1 MEKVTYRT
9 ELAEDGYERIEA
21 KIQKIE
27 NLANNGIFAN
37 ESRNNRFYQIVSEA
51 KKLRQIINQVLIL
64 VPQVVP
70 DNSEGSAA

>member
-1 MEKVTYRT
+1 MAKVTYRT
-9 ELAEDGYERIEA
+9 ELAEDGYEKIEA

-37 ESRNNRFYQIVSEA
+37 ESRNNRFYQIVSET
-51 KKLRQIINQVLIL
+51 KKLRQIVNEVLIL

-70 DNSEGSAA
+70 ENGEGSAA

>member
-37 ESRNNRFYQIVSEA
+37 ESRNSRFYQIVSET
-51 KKLRQIINQVLIL
+51 KKLRQIVNEVLLL
-64 VPQVVP
+64 VPQVVS
-70 DNSEGSAA
+70 DNGEGSAA